1 MVHCL
6 FLRRALL
13 IVLSIHSIHMSTSS
27 RPLLSYYYYLLL
39 LLLFFFLPL
48 LFLYIII
55 PNIILRKKKEDDF
68 FLSSFFLSFFLLSFF
83 LLSSDDFIHSFI
95 QIFLDFSSVRGDY
108 IDHSRQHHQ
117 ICIFLGVLISN
128 STLPIIFFQQKKHIL
143 NKFSIKLN
151 RNVLFNFL
159 MGFQSLL

>member
-1 MVHCL
+1 MREEEMV
-6 FLRRALL
+6 
-13 IVLSIHSIHMSTSS
+13 SS
-27 RPLLSYYYYLLL
+27 S
-39 LLLFFFLPL
+39 FFL
-48 LFLYIII
+48 
-55 PNIILRKKKEDDF
+55 
-68 FLSSFFLSFFLLSFF
+68 FLSSFFLFLVSSFFLSSFSFFLSSFFFLLSFF
-83 LLSSDDFIHSFI
+83 LLFLSFFFLSSFFSPLLLLSFFLSSFFFLQMISFIHSFI

>member
-1 MVHCL
+1 MNGALFIPQKSAINCIEHPFHPYVHIL
-6 FLRRALL
+6 AS
-13 IVLSIHSIHMSTSS
+13 VVV
-27 RPLLSYYYYLLL
+27 L
-39 LLLFFFLPL
+39 LLLFV
-48 LFLYIII
+48 III
-55 PNIILRKKKEDDF
+55 IIF
-68 FLSSFFLSFFLLSFF
+68 FSSFIII
-83 LLSSDDFIHSFI
+83 FIHSFI
-95 QIFLDFSSVRGDY
+95 QIFLDFSSVIRGDY

>member
-1 MVHCL
+1 MNGALFIPQKSAINCIEHPFHPYVHIL
-6 FLRRALL
+6 AS
-13 IVLSIHSIHMSTSS
+13 VVV
-27 RPLLSYYYYLLL
+27 L
-39 LLLFFFLPL
+39 LLLFV
-48 LFLYIII
+48 III
-55 PNIILRKKKEDDF
+55 IIF
-68 FLSSFFLSFFLLSFF
+68 FSSFFII
-83 LLSSDDFIHSFI
+83 FIHSFI
-95 QIFLDFSSVRGDY
+95 QIFLDFSSVIRGDY

>member
-1 MVHCL
+1 MNGALFIPQKSAINCIEHPFHPYVHILASVVVL
-6 FLRRALL
+6 F
-13 IVLSIHSIHMSTSS
+13 
-27 RPLLSYYYYLLL
+27 
-39 LLLFFFLPL
+39 LLLFV
-48 LFLYIII
+48 III
-55 PNIILRKKKEDDF
+55 IF
-68 FLSSFFLSFFLLSFF
+68 FSSFIYYYF
-83 LLSSDDFIHSFI
+83 SSDDFIHSFI

>member
-1 MVHCL
+1 MNGALFIPQKSAINCIEHPFHPYVHIL
-6 FLRRALL
+6 AS
-13 IVLSIHSIHMSTSS
+13 VVV
-27 RPLLSYYYYLLL
+27 L
-39 LLLFFFLPL
+39 LLLFV
-48 LFLYIII
+48 III
-55 PNIILRKKKEDDF
+55 IIF
-68 FLSSFFLSFFLLSFF
+68 FSSFII
-83 LLSSDDFIHSFI
+83 FIHSFI
-95 QIFLDFSSVRGDY
+95 QIFLDFSSVIRGDY

>member
-1 MVHCL
+1 MNGALFIPQKSAINCIEHPFHPYVHILASVVVL
-6 FLRRALL
+6 F
-13 IVLSIHSIHMSTSS
+13 
-27 RPLLSYYYYLLL
+27 
-39 LLLFFFLPL
+39 LLLFV
-48 LFLYIII
+48 III
-55 PNIILRKKKEDDF
+55 IF
-68 FLSSFFLSFFLLSFF
+68 FSSFII
-83 LLSSDDFIHSFI
+83 FIYYYPYYSFI